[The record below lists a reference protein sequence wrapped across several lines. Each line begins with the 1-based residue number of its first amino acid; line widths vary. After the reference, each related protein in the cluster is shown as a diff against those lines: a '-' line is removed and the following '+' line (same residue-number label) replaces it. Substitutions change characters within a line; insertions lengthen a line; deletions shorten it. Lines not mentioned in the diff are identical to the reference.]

1 MIKNDKKKV
10 LLIIDPQFDFVRGS
24 LKVDNADIIM
34 RNLRNYIENFYEN
47 YDKIIITKDWH
58 PKNHISFKDWPMHC
72 VAHSKG
78 SEICEELCDIITD
91 DRFSVRVLTKG
102 TGQNTEEYSIM
113 QNYISGLSIKRTMS
127 FSEISEIDVC
137 GIAGD
142 FCVYETVKDL
152 IPVAKEFGKH
162 INVLT
167 QFIAFIED
175 KEKLNNLIDAN
186 QSVVS
191 KIS

>member
-24 LKVDNADIIM
+24 LKVDNADVIM
-34 RNLRNYIENFYEN
+34 RNLRNYIENFYEF

-58 PKNHISFKDWPMHC
+58 PKNHISFKNWPMHC

-78 SEICEELCDIITD
+78 SEICDELCDIVTD

-102 TGQNTEEYSIM
+102 VCKNTEEYSIM

-127 FSEISEIDVC
+127 LSEISAIDVC

-142 FCVYETVKDL
+142 FCVYETIKDL
-152 IPVAKEFGKH
+152 IPVAKEFEKH

-167 QFIAFIED
+167 QFIAFIDD
-175 KEKLNNLIDAN
+175 KEKLNNLIDEN

>member
-127 FSEISEIDVC
+127 FSEISAIDVC